1 MMNMQGELPMSR
13 EEARKRALDRR
24 LDGVGWGLFL
34 IMIGGLWLAPA
45 EWGIPDGAWLVGA
58 GLIILGLS
66 AVRHFNNLRM
76 SGFWLFLGALAL
88 GSGLA
93 AIYGLDLPVLPILLV
108 IAGAAILLKPLF
120 DNRQG

>member
-1 MMNMQGELPMSR
+1 MAMQDELPIGR
-13 EEARKRALDRR
+13 EEARRKALNQR

-34 IMIGGLWLAPA
+34 IMIGGLWLAPE

-66 AVRHFNNLRM
+66 AIRYLNGLKVI
-76 SGFWLFLGALAL
+76 GFWLFLGALAL

-93 AIYGLDLPVLPILLV
+93 AVYGLDLPVFPILLV
-108 IAGAAILLKPLF
+108 IAGAAILLKLLLGSE
-120 DNRQG
+120 QS

>member
-1 MMNMQGELPMSR
+1 MTMQDELPMSR
-13 EEARKRALDRR
+13 EETRKKALDQR

-34 IMIGGLWLAPA
+34 IMIGGLWLVPE
-45 EWGIPDGAWLVGA
+45 EWGVPDGAWLVGA

-66 AVRHFNNLRM
+66 AVRYLNGLKV

-93 AIYGLDLPVLPILLV
+93 AIYGLDLPVFPILLV

-120 DNRQG
+120 DNRRG